1 MPSVQI
7 YDFPDISVKVTPKQL
22 AVICKNNKYIWW
34 DPKDAVFI
42 LDVEKKTAEKI
53 SLTDTCVK
61 SASRLVEGAV
71 YGNKA
76 YMKTFY
82 VPSSGTLR
90 IREIEIDLENKTAS
104 LGDYI
109 DVNDSDFDEDNK
121 AQGLRKLIIFAS
133 PHKPY
138 IWFIDPDTG
147 EFDKFDTGFGE
158 YNPRISLKG
167 LLTKDDLKLIIGRHL
182 AGDKWYILSVYHRE
196 VTALQ
201 SINSDSP
208 IHTLLPAVYFYDDI
222 YFFCSGSNVVNSSP
236 NWYIFDKNFNKLAE
250 ISFTDIYSNPHYYG
264 FECLGRNGDHI
275 YLFGI
280 ITNNHLEY
288 ATEEKL
294 VMVDIDRS
302 TWSKSVTT
310 LLTISDMSNGLEI
323 STNDCHADVR
333 WLGFVDKKN
342 KKLYLPAGRY
352 DKSQLWDYKCPAL
365 VEIDYSDL
373 EIEEYNQNLYFKG
386 EEKIP
391 TTLSLTITPL

>member
-109 DVNDSDFDEDNK
+109 DVSDSDFAEDNK

-133 PHKPY
+133 PNKPY

-208 IHTLLPAVYFYDDI
+208 NHTLLPAVYFYDDI
-222 YFFCSGSNVVNSSP
+222 YFFCSGSKR
-236 NWYIFDKNFNKLAE
+236 I
-250 ISFTDIYSNPHYYG
+250 
-264 FECLGRNGDHI
+264 
-275 YLFGI
+275 
-280 ITNNHLEY
+280 
-288 ATEEKL
+288 
-294 VMVDIDRS
+294 
-302 TWSKSVTT
+302 
-310 LLTISDMSNGLEI
+310 LLSE
-323 STNDCHADVR
+323 A
-333 WLGFVDKKN
+333 
-342 KKLYLPAGRY
+342 
-352 DKSQLWDYKCPAL
+352 
-365 VEIDYSDL
+365 
-373 EIEEYNQNLYFKG
+373 
-386 EEKIP
+386 
-391 TTLSLTITPL
+391 SLL